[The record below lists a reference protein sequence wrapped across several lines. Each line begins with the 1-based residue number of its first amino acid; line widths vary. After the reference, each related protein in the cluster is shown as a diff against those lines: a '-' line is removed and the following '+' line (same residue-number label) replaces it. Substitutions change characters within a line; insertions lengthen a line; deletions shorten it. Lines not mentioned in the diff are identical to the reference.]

1 MPELYTSDRSGA
13 GPADRSGRCGRR
25 PVIALID
32 RDTLRVNHE
41 RVVARLSAD
50 ATFGLMRPTVHARL
64 VRDVSVESVF
74 VQYDRTFT
82 FNGDEARERAGH
94 ETGPSPMRYFLSGIA
109 FCLAGWYAKGSA
121 VLDVPIDGLELDLRT
136 LLDMR
141 GEHGFD
147 GHPPNPQYLV
157 VEVSVTSVAPPATV
171 LEVIDWGGARC
182 PLSALVRTAI
192 PVYERVIL
200 DGELIRDTVPVEAR

>member
-1 MPELYTSDRSGA
+1 
-13 GPADRSGRCGRR
+13 
-25 PVIALID
+25 
-32 RDTLRVNHE
+32 
-41 RVVARLSAD
+41 
-50 ATFGLMRPTVHARL
+50 MRPTVHARL

-82 FNGDEARERAGH
+82 FNGDEALDRAGH

-141 GEHGFD
+141 GEHGFA
-147 GHPPNPQYLV
+147 GHPANPQYLV
-157 VEVSVTSVAPPATV
+157 VEASVRSDAPVARI

-182 PLSALVRTAI
+182 PLSVLVRAAI

-200 DGELIRDTVPVEAR
+200 GGAVIRDTVPAEAS

>member
-1 MPELYTSDRSGA
+1 M
-13 GPADRSGRCGRR
+13 
-25 PVIALID
+25 ALID
-32 RDTLRVNHE
+32 REALRANHD
-41 RVVARLSAD
+41 RVAARLA
-50 ATFGLMRPTVHARL
+50 AEPAFGLMRPAVHARL

-82 FNGDEARERAGH
+82 FYGDEALDRAGH

-121 VLDVPIDGLELDLRT
+121 VLDVPIESLELDLRT

-141 GEHGFD
+141 GEHGLA

-157 VEVSVTSVAPPATV
+157 VEAAIESGAPADRV
-171 LEVIDWGGARC
+171 LEVVDWGGARC
-182 PLSALVRTAI
+182 PLSVLVRTAI
-192 PVYERVIL
+192 PVHERIVV
-200 DGELIRDTVPVEAR
+200 GGAVIRDTVPFGRG

>member
-1 MPELYTSDRSGA
+1 MT
-13 GPADRSGRCGRR
+13 
-25 PVIALID
+25 LID
-32 RDTLRVNHE
+32 RDALRANHE
-41 RVVARLSAD
+41 RMVARLAAD
-50 ATFGLMRPTVHARL
+50 PTFGLMRPAVHARL
-64 VRDVSVESVF
+64 VRDVSVESTF

-82 FNGDEARERAGH
+82 FNGDEARDRAGH
-94 ETGPSPMRYFLSGIA
+94 ETGPSPMRYFLSGVA

-147 GHPPNPQYLV
+147 AHPAGPQQLV
-157 VEVSVTSVAPPATV
+157 VELTVTGRADAARV

-182 PLSALVRTAI
+182 PLSALVRAAI
-192 PVYERVIL
+192 PVYERVTL
-200 DGELIRDTVPVEAR
+200 NGSLIRDSLPQSAR

>member
-1 MPELYTSDRSGA
+1 MS
-13 GPADRSGRCGRR
+13 
-25 PVIALID
+25 LID
-32 RDTLRVNHE
+32 REKLRTGHE
-41 RVVARLSAD
+41 RLVARLEAD
-50 ATFGLMRPTVHARL
+50 PTFGLMRPTVHARL

-82 FNGDEARERAGH
+82 FNGDEARERGGH

-141 GEHGFD
+141 GEHGFE
-147 GHPPNPQYLV
+147 GHPPNPQYLI
-157 VEVSVTSVAPPATV
+157 VEVAVTTVASPADV
-171 LEVIDWGGARC
+171 LEVLDWGGAHC
-182 PLSALVRTAI
+182 PLSALVGAAI
-192 PVYERVIL
+192 PVHERVVL
-200 DGELIRDTVPVEAR
+200 NGELVRDTIPADAR